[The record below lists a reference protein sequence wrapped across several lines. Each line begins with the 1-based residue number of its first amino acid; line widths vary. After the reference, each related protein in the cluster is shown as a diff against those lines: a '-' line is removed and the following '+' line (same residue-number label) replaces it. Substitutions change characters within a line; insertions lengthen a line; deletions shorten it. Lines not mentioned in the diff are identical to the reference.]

1 MVINKRL
8 EINGPAL
15 VFITT
20 TVIDWIPIFN
30 SKEFAM
36 EILKQLDETAKYFKA
51 SIIGYVIM
59 PSHIHFLL
67 GLSDYGELSEFMKA
81 FKGIT
86 SRKLK
91 NSVIEWY
98 GNKFTNDGKFQLWK
112 RRFDDVIIYSE
123 DQFKIKLDY
132 IHNNPV
138 REGLVSDPVDWTYS
152 SASDWLSGKAGI
164 IKIDKDYSWFN
175 LG

>member
-1 MVINKRL
+1 MVTNKRL

-20 TVIDWIPIFN
+20 TVLDWIPIFKN
-30 SKEFAM
+30 KEFAVK
-36 EILKQLDETAKYFKA
+36 ILKQLDEAAGYFKA
-51 SIIGYVIM
+51 SIVGYVVM

-67 GLSDYGELSEFMKA
+67 GLSDYGDLSDFMKA
-81 FKGIT
+81 FKGVS

-91 NSVIEWY
+91 DSVIEWY
-98 GNKFTNDGKFQLWK
+98 GDKFTNDGKFQLWK

-123 DQFKIKLDY
+123 NQFKTKLEY

-138 REGLVSDPVDWTYS
+138 RAGLVSDSVDWLYS
-152 SASDWLSGKAGI
+152 SANEWLSEKAGL
-164 IKIDKDYSWFN
+164 IKIDKDYSWLN